1 MEKCDFKADILKQE
15 IDLLVRRID
24 HFDDLRHRTKQMAAT
39 LWLAAVGTALTLPS
53 KPLLWLALF
62 IPVPFWYYDAHYNA
76 YQAGFSRRWWAIRK
90 FIRDGTFKVPA
101 GEASLDDFFSNHA
114 QCVFPVPDYYGEK
127 TFDQAEHKEH
137 TSLFR
142 NAFTKKML
150 FFYGAFVGVT
160 LVLIGLFS
168 RLNLGTLRWK

>member
-15 IDLLVRRID
+15 IDLLARKID

-62 IPVPFWYYDAHYNA
+62 IPTPFWYYDAQYNA
-76 YQAGFSRRWWAIRK
+76 YQAGFWQRWWAIRQ

-101 GEASLDDFFSNHA
+101 GLARLDDLFSNCS
-114 QCVFPVPDYYGEK
+114 QCVFPVPDFYGNK
-127 TFDQAEHKEH
+127 TFDEADLKKK
-137 TSLFR
+137 TSLIR

-150 FFYGAFVGVT
+150 LFYGAFAVAAV
-160 LVLIGLFS
+160 VLIVLFS
-168 RLNLGTLRWK
+168 RLNLGALRSK